1 MASPTPGDREYQLYK
16 EVGWDGGRQKLRVL
30 ERKKVDPR
38 DQDNYIQL
46 LVERLEAN
54 EEAIEQS

>member
-1 MASPTPGDREYQLYK
+1 M
-16 EVGWDGGRQKLRVL
+16 L